1 MQKLLFVLLATII
14 GSVSLAQENKTATTD
29 NYAYIE
35 VSKKTLS
42 KKLKV
47 SVDLGDSI
55 EQQEK
60 GQQWSAE
67 LTNKT
72 SHAAILNY
80 MAERNFSLVETIA
93 RPHPHDTEAGATDG
107 IIFIMRKND
116 EKAQERV
123 SSSAVD

>member
-1 MQKLLFVLLATII
+1 MKNILFLLLATII
-14 GSVSLAQENKTATTD
+14 SSVSLAQEKETAKTYS
-29 NYAYIE
+29 YAYIE

-47 SVDLGDSI
+47 SVDLGESI

-107 IIFIMRKND
+107 IIFIMRKSND
-116 EKAQERV
+116 QDQQTV
-123 SSSAVD
+123 NSPVVD

>member
-1 MQKLLFVLLATII
+1 MQKILFVLLATVI
-14 GSVSLAQENKTATTD
+14 GSVSLAQENKTAITD

-47 SVDLGDSI
+47 SVDLGESI

-80 MAERNFSLVETIA
+80 MAKRNFSLVETIA

-107 IIFIMRKND
+107 VIFIMRKND
-116 EKAQERV
+116 GKVQKTV
-123 SSSAVD
+123 NSSVTD